1 MIYGLQIP
9 ATRLSSPSRF
19 GGSYRGK
26 AMYECD
32 HTRAFIHS
40 ARKMFLSGFNFGHS
54 TVHLLLVASPVGKQV
69 DNCGSI
75 NGTGLSWFT

>member
-1 MIYGLQIP
+1 
-9 ATRLSSPSRF
+9 
-19 GGSYRGK
+19 
-26 AMYECD
+26 MYECD